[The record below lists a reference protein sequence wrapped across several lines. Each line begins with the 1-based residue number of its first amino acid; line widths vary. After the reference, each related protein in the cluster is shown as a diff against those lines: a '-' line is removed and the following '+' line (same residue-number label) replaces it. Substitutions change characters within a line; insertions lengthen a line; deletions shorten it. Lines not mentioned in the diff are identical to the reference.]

1 MSHHYDVL
9 YDSEGLRTLDKKYHK
24 RYVSILMERL
34 KIGSFAIIK
43 GSKNGELKNNY
54 ISSKYVQS
62 VFGDS
67 HKVSILCKEETD
79 KNSQEETFYLS
90 FNHLLDM

>member
-1 MSHHYDVL
+1 MSNHYDVL

-43 GSKNGELKNNY
+43 GCNDVELKYNY
-54 ISSKYVQS
+54 ISLKYVQS

-67 HKVSILCKEETD
+67 HKVSILCKE
-79 KNSQEETFYLS
+79 NSQEETFYLS